1 MGADILL
8 YALPHCE
15 LTDERRDKITKAV
28 EAVSDKDVLDY
39 NEDYLH
45 MELPDLGDM
54 DMAYGEGAELEAMA
68 TLVRADILDACFEV
82 LEHVDNPRDMAS
94 ISFPGLGYRV
104 LMTGGMS
111 WGDNPTESSN
121 YLDKLSN
128 FDPLWDLLQKF
139 AEEDCPWQ

>member
-15 LTDERRDKITKAV
+15 LTGERKDKITEIV

-39 NEDYLH
+39 NENFLCL
-45 MELPDLGDM
+45 ELPDLGDM
-54 DMAYGEGAELEAMA
+54 DTAYGEGAEMEALA
-68 TLVRADILDACFEV
+68 TLVRAELLDACFDV
-82 LEHVDNPRDMAS
+82 LEYADNPRDMAS
-94 ISFPGLGYRV
+94 VSFPGMGYRV

-111 WGDNPTESSN
+111 HGDNPTVSSRH
-121 YLDKLSN
+121 LDKLSN

>member
-8 YALPHCE
+8 YSLPHCE
-15 LTDERRDKITKAV
+15 LTDDRMEKITEAV

-39 NEDYLH
+39 NENFLCI
-45 MELPDLGDM
+45 ELPDLGDM
-54 DMAYGEGAELEAMA
+54 DMAYGEGAELEALA
-68 TLVRADILDACFEV
+68 TLVRAEILDACFEV
-82 LEHVDNPRDMAS
+82 LKDADNPRDMAS
-94 ISFPGLGYRV
+94 ISFPGMGYRV

-111 WGDNPTESSN
+111 HGDNPTESSN

-128 FDPLWDLLQKF
+128 FDPLWELLQKF